1 MGCTL
6 SAEERAAIARSKAI
20 EKNLK
25 LEGARAERDVKL
37 LLLGMTKTVFACVL
51 VYLCLG
57 YGIYSF
63 RTKLILQLCND
74 LGYQSFVL

>member
-6 SAEERAAIARSKAI
+6 SAEERAAIARSRAI

-37 LLLGMTKTVFACVL
+37 LLLGMTNTVFVGVL

-57 YGIYSF
+57 YGIYALRTDSF
-63 RTKLILQLCND
+63 YSSIMNKGI
-74 LGYQSFVL
+74 